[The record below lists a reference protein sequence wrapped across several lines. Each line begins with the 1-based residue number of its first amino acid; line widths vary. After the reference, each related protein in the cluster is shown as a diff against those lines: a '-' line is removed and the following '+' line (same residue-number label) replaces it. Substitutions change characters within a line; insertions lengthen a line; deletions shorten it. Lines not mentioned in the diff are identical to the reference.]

1 MGIFP
6 GTVQPSH
13 IRAGATIHISNPEKR
28 RHVRTIF
35 GDSGDTSGMMRGRS
49 RSVSV
54 CVAGG
59 NRQSDQVSDHMS
71 NLTRP
76 ERNVQIRRRQSV
88 ILTPTKHAAL
98 HALVVANSCVVKY
111 RDRNKVCT
119 FSFSGF
125 SVSQCILIISH

>member
-54 CVAGG
+54 CL
-59 NRQSDQVSDHMS
+59 DHVSDHMS
-71 NLTRP
+71 DLTRP
-76 ERNVQIRRRQSV
+76 ERNVPIRRRQSV